1 MGYYSLIQSTGFDQ
15 RSEINKVMGCCK
27 YPLIWDL
34 MLHLNTKL

>member
-27 YPLIWDL
+27 ISSYMGFDVTPEY
-34 MLHLNTKL
+34 